1 MIMKKKY
8 IKPVILCC
16 YDIDMSIMTA
26 TGDLKVLAV
35 SDSDVIIS
43 GGLKFAR
50 PDDEVPEFTKGTS
63 WNLWEDEGDEE

>member
-1 MIMKKKY
+1 MKKKY

-35 SDSDVIIS
+35 SDSKAQYGD
-43 GGLKFAR
+43 GLEFAR
-50 PDDEVPEFTKGTS
+50 PGEEASSTKGTS
-63 WNLWEDEGDEE
+63 WNLWEDEEENSFY